1 LRWSFEKVC
10 EGVEV
15 IFWEERERV
24 LIERESVCERVRE
37 RDIYTVRERE
47 RVITRGCVINYLRD
61 YYIIIVVV
69 VGWRAVWRRC
79 VRRQ

>member
-1 LRWSFEKVC
+1 MC

-47 RVITRGCVINYLRD
+47 RERESDHTRVRD
-61 YYIIIVVV
+61 
-69 VGWRAVWRRC
+69 
-79 VRRQ
+79 

>member
-1 LRWSFEKVC
+1 MC